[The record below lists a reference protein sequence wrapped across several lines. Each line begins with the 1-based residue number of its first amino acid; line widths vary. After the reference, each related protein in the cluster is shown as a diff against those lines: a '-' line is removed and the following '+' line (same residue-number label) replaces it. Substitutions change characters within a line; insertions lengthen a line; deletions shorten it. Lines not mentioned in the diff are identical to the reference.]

1 MFPKY
6 GVRNL
11 QAIVINYITCFTMGS
26 LILGHLPFST
36 DTLHTAWFPYALFL
50 SFTFITFFNVNAFTV
65 QKVGMIITSIF
76 QKLSLVFPV
85 ILGIAYFGEAGS
97 YYKYA
102 GIILSIVSIVL
113 INMSDKTDSDI
124 VAKIKKYWFWP
135 FIVLA
140 GSGIIELVLFY
151 IQETEKVV
159 DGGLA
164 FVSTLFFLAGC
175 WGIIFMLF
183 TRRLNIKKQDF
194 IAGVS
199 LGLPNFFSI
208 YLIILGLDQGWDGSV
223 LFPLNNLGT
232 IVFASIIGI
241 LIFKEKL
248 IRANY
253 IGLLC
258 ALIAVGLI
266 SI

>member
-1 MFPKY
+1 
-6 GVRNL
+6 
-11 QAIVINYITCFTMGS
+11 MGT
-26 LILGHLPFST
+26 LILGHLPISMET
-36 DTLHTAWFPYALFL
+36 IHMPWFPYALFL
-50 SFTFITFFNVNAFTV
+50 SFCFIIFFNVNAFTI
-65 QKVGMIITSIF
+65 QKVGMIVTSIF

-85 ILGIAYFGEAGS
+85 MLGIVYFGEDAS
-97 YYKYA
+97 FYKYA
-102 GIILSIVSIVL
+102 GILLSIVAIVL
-113 INMSDKTDSDI
+113 INISDKQDSA
-124 VAKIKKYWFWP
+124 VLEKIKKYWYWP

-140 GSGIIELVLFY
+140 GSGLIELILFY

-175 WGIIFMLF
+175 WGVIFMLV
-183 TRRLNIKKQDF
+183 TRRLNVKKQDV
-194 IAGVS
+194 IAGIS
-199 LGLPNFFSI
+199 IGLPNFYSI
-208 YLIILGLDQGWDGSV
+208 YLIILGLDVGWDGSV

-232 IVFASIIGI
+232 IVATSIIGI

-253 IGLLC
+253 IGLIC

-266 SI
+266 SV

>member
-1 MFPKY
+1 
-6 GVRNL
+6 
-11 QAIVINYITCFTMGS
+11 MGT
-26 LILGHLPFST
+26 LILGHLPISMET
-36 DTLHTAWFPYALFL
+36 IHMPWFPYALFL
-50 SFTFITFFNVNAFTV
+50 SFCFIIFFNVNAFTI
-65 QKVGMIITSIF
+65 QKVGMIVTSIF

-85 ILGIAYFGEAGS
+85 MLGIVYFGEDAS
-97 YYKYA
+97 FYKYA
-102 GIILSIVSIVL
+102 GILLSIVAIVL
-113 INMSDKTDSDI
+113 INISDKKDSA
-124 VAKIKKYWFWP
+124 VLEKIKKYWYWP

-140 GSGIIELVLFY
+140 GSGLIELILFY

-175 WGIIFMLF
+175 WGVIFMLV
-183 TRRLNIKKQDF
+183 TKRLDIKKQDV
-194 IAGVS
+194 IAGIS
-199 LGLPNFFSI
+199 IGLPNFFSI
-208 YLIILGLDQGWDGSV
+208 YLIILGLDVGWDGSV

-232 IVFASIIGI
+232 IVATSIIGI

-253 IGLLC
+253 IGLIC

-266 SI
+266 SV

>member
-1 MFPKY
+1 MP
-6 GVRNL
+6 
-11 QAIVINYITCFTMGS
+11 
-26 LILGHLPFST
+26 
-36 DTLHTAWFPYALFL
+36 WFPYALFL
-50 SFTFITFFNVNAFTV
+50 SFCFIIFFNVNAFTI
-65 QKVGMIITSIF
+65 QKVGMIVTSIF

-85 ILGIAYFGEAGS
+85 MLGIVYFGEDAS
-97 YYKYA
+97 FYKYA
-102 GIILSIVSIVL
+102 GILLSIVAIVL
-113 INMSDKTDSDI
+113 INISDKQDSA
-124 VAKIKKYWFWP
+124 VLEKIKKYWYWP

-140 GSGIIELVLFY
+140 GSGLIELILFY

-175 WGIIFMLF
+175 WGVIFMLV
-183 TRRLNIKKQDF
+183 TRRLDIKKQDV
-194 IAGVS
+194 IAGIS
-199 LGLPNFFSI
+199 IGLPNFFSI
-208 YLIILGLDQGWDGSV
+208 YLIILGLDVGWDGSV

-232 IVFASIIGI
+232 IVATSIIGI

-253 IGLLC
+253 IGLIC

-266 SI
+266 SV

>member
-1 MFPKY
+1 
-6 GVRNL
+6 
-11 QAIVINYITCFTMGS
+11 MGT
-26 LILGHLPFST
+26 LILGHLPISMET
-36 DTLHTAWFPYALFL
+36 IHMPWFPYALFL
-50 SFTFITFFNVNAFTV
+50 SFCFIIFFNVNAFTI
-65 QKVGMIITSIF
+65 QKVGMIVTSIF

-85 ILGIAYFGEAGS
+85 MLGIVYFGEDAS
-97 YYKYA
+97 FYKYA
-102 GIILSIVSIVL
+102 GILLSIVAIVL
-113 INMSDKTDSDI
+113 INISDKQDSA
-124 VAKIKKYWFWP
+124 VLEKIKKYWYWP

-140 GSGIIELVLFY
+140 GSGLIELILFY

-175 WGIIFMLF
+175 WGVIFMLV
-183 TRRLNIKKQDF
+183 TRRLNVKKQDV
-194 IAGVS
+194 IAGIS
-199 LGLPNFFSI
+199 IGLPNFFSI
-208 YLIILGLDQGWDGSV
+208 YLIILGLDVGWDGSV

-232 IVFASIIGI
+232 IVATSIIGI

-253 IGLLC
+253 IGLIC

-266 SI
+266 SV